1 MRKRRPG
8 PAGTEATPAVPARG
22 GEPAPKAARALK
34 DDDAFFD
41 LWLRMELHGTFDAVV
56 AEPIPDDL
64 LRLIEE
70 DRGERDR
77 IRRNRTRGG
86 GG

>member
-1 MRKRRPG
+1 VSKRTTG
-8 PAGTEATPAVPARG
+8 AAGTDAASVAPAQN
-22 GEPAPKAARALK
+22 EPRTQAARAVT

-41 LWLRMELHGTFDAVV
+41 LWLRAELHETFDAVV

-77 IRRNRTRGG
+77 IRRNRARGRGG
-86 GG
+86 